1 MATSG
6 TTDFNLEIDEIIE
19 EALERAGIGGART
32 GYHLRSAR
40 RSLNILLSEW
50 GNRGI
55 HLWKVKLATVPL
67 VLGQAEYNY
76 ANDSSN
82 FPNDINDVLEAYIR
96 NNTTATAPVDTTLTK
111 IDRSTYASLP
121 NKLSQGTPSQYYVQR
136 TTSPSVFL
144 YITPGSLY
152 SGSNYQLKF
161 YYLARIEDVGA
172 YTNTADVVYRFIPC
186 LTSGLAY
193 YLSIKHSP
201 EKTEQLRLFYE
212 DELQRALTED
222 GQRTS
227 LFISPQTFYGD
238 GV

>member
-32 GYHLRSAR
+32 GYHLRSA
-40 RSLNILLSEW
+40 
-50 GNRGI
+50 
-55 HLWKVKLATVPL
+55 
-67 VLGQAEYNY
+67 
-76 ANDSSN
+76 
-82 FPNDINDVLEAYIR
+82 
-96 NNTTATAPVDTTLTK
+96 
-111 IDRSTYASLP
+111 
-121 NKLSQGTPSQYYVQR
+121 
-136 TTSPSVFL
+136 
-144 YITPGSLY
+144 
-152 SGSNYQLKF
+152 
-161 YYLARIEDVGA
+161 
-172 YTNTADVVYRFIPC
+172 
-186 LTSGLAY
+186 
-193 YLSIKHSP
+193 IKHSP

>member
-82 FPNDINDVLEAYIR
+82 FPNDINDV
-96 NNTTATAPVDTTLTK
+96 
-111 IDRSTYASLP
+111 
-121 NKLSQGTPSQYYVQR
+121 
-136 TTSPSVFL
+136 
-144 YITPGSLY
+144 
-152 SGSNYQLKF
+152 
-161 YYLARIEDVGA
+161 
-172 YTNTADVVYRFIPC
+172 
-186 LTSGLAY
+186 
-193 YLSIKHSP
+193 
-201 EKTEQLRLFYE
+201 
-212 DELQRALTED
+212 
-222 GQRTS
+222 
-227 LFISPQTFYGD
+227 
-238 GV
+238 